1 MFSGSQQAYDKFRA
15 TIKIWLPSLITL
27 DGTDFKSDQVM
38 VDQLKKEVE
47 QSKPGIIQR
56 YQGGSTPLAT
66 IPENSKA
73 GAGDDDDVY
82 EAMKKKQAVAGKQS
96 AAAGNNATATYQY
109 NQKAHRKFQSQK
121 SLVER
126 ILKSHSEGNRFIRNE
141 DL

>member
-1 MFSGSQQAYDKFRA
+1 
-15 TIKIWLPSLITL
+15 
-27 DGTDFKSDQVM
+27 M

-56 YQGGSTPLAT
+56 HQGSSGTVLAS
-66 IPENSKA
+66 IPENSNA
-73 GAGDDDDVY
+73 GSGDDEDVY
-82 EAMKKKQAVAGKQS
+82 AAMKKKQAVAAKQGT
-96 AAAGNNATATYQY
+96 AAATTATYQY